1 MRPVTLHEIIPLQRP
16 IQHFADCYMIAS
28 ISALARSKDGQKV
41 LSRNVAHRGDE
52 FRIKFQKIND
62 CAENYFVTPKEMQ
75 KLAQHTFFNSKKA
88 DRKFKQN
95 PIILAI
101 ESAMN
106 KLLTAHP
113 EKKPLISRLMVC
125 DEKFEYNKPSNFLE
139 IFTGKKPII
148 LNENG
153 IRMNLTKDRDKAME
167 LFEKIDDANDF
178 AFVAGT
184 GLVSRKGLAKIHCY
198 AVEGVNTENQYIQVY
213 NARNQASIQMS
224 FEEAIRAFK
233 FLTGFLR

>member
-1 MRPVTLHEIIPLQRP
+1 MRPITLQEIIPLQRP
-16 IQHFADCYMIAS
+16 VQQFADCYLIAS

-41 LSRNVAHRGDE
+41 LSRNVAHHSNE

-62 CAENYFVTPKEMQ
+62 CAEDYFVTQKEMQ
-75 KLAQHTFFNSKKA
+75 KLVLHTFFNSKKA
-88 DRKFKQN
+88 DRNFKQN

-125 DEKFEYNKPSNFLE
+125 DEQFEYNKPSNFLE

-148 LNENG
+148 LNESG
-153 IRMNLTKDRDKAME
+153 IRMNLNKNKDEAME

-184 GLVSRKGLAKIHCY
+184 GLIGRKGLTKIHCY
-198 AVEGVNTENQYIQVY
+198 TVEGVNTENQYLQVY
-213 NARNQASIQMS
+213 NARNQASIQIP
-224 FEEAIRAFK
+224 FEEAIHAFK
-233 FLTGFLR
+233 FLTGYLH